1 LGRNYFMA
9 YEYHCRQRVE
19 FADTDMAGI
28 VHFANFFRY
37 MERAEHE
44 FLRALGLS
52 VHAVNGDDVVS
63 WPRVNAECKYRVP
76 LSFEDELDVHLLV
89 REKRSKSVT
98 YEFRFYREGDEN
110 GEGLGTR
117 DSGLGSGDA
126 GPGTRDRRVIA
137 QGIPSPAA
145 NPEPPG
151 PSPQPLS
158 SSPQPVAP
166 SPFPEVAAVGSI
178 TVVCVSIDRTSG
190 RMTPI
195 PIPESIDRLIEVAPA
210 EVFEDAITK

>member
-1 LGRNYFMA
+1 MP
-9 YEYHCRQRVE
+9 YEFHCRQRVE

-110 GEGLGTR
+110 L
-117 DSGLGSGDA
+117 
-126 GPGTRDRRVIA
+126 
-137 QGIPSPAA
+137 
-145 NPEPPG
+145 
-151 PSPQPLS
+151 
-158 SSPQPVAP
+158 
-166 SPFPEVAAVGSI
+166 AAVGSI
-178 TVVCVSIDRTSG
+178 TVVCVSIDR
-190 RMTPI
+190 
-195 PIPESIDRLIEVAPA
+195 A
-210 EVFEDAITK
+210 